1 MKCEVEELNLRNAFA
16 QEPEACHDALMDAA
30 RSVKEEKQVRRKS
43 VRIAWI
49 AAAILAAT
57 MAVAVAAGSWLG
69 WSDFVTLY
77 GTNVPET
84 AQRVM
89 NETWNKHSFALGP
102 VSFTTQELFCDGH
115 IAMSS
120 TTIAVADGDAALLCA
135 EPGDAIG
142 AIGENGRK
150 TAERLGVAPETT
162 WLEAAKQL
170 GRRLYAVRAILE
182 LPPEIDAGS
191 AMEEMLW
198 NEDGSVTYFSM
209 PELNGAASG
218 EQVEMQMFLR
228 VAEYDPTT
236 GEEKERLT
244 DRQPLSVYLEAP
256 METHTY
262 DVEPVQDI
270 MGYTLKRV
278 ETELS
283 AAGLYIRSTVSA
295 PADAGK
301 EDIWMREYPE
311 WMDAQGNPF
320 PTGIS
325 LSASVD
331 VQHWPDVTYTQM
343 ISVNAIPESMTMR
356 LPDGGT
362 VVLRR

>member
-1 MKCEVEELNLRNAFA
+1 MKREVEELNLRNAFA
-16 QEPEACHDALMDAA
+16 QEPEACHAALMHAA

-43 VRIAWI
+43 VRIARI

-57 MAVAVAAGSWLG
+57 MAAAVAAGSWLG

-89 NETWNKHSFALGP
+89 NEAWNKHSFALGP

-142 AIGENGRK
+142 AIGENGRQ
-150 TAERLGVAPETT
+150 TAARLGVAPETT

-170 GRRLYAVRAILE
+170 GRSLYAVRAILE
-182 LPPEIDAGS
+182 LPPEMDAGS

-228 VAEYDPTT
+228 VVEYDPTT

-244 DRQPLSVYLEAP
+244 DHQPLSVYLEAP
-256 METHTY
+256 LETHTY
-262 DVEPVQDI
+262 DVEPIQDA
-270 MGYTLKRV
+270 MGYTLKSV
-278 ETELS
+278 EAELS
-283 AAGLYIRSTVSA
+283 AAGLYIRSTFAA
-295 PADAGK
+295 PAGASE

-320 PTGIS
+320 PMGIS

-356 LPDGGT
+356 LPDGGA